1 MTVRVVAMKRIVSI
15 SLGSSQ
21 RDKKVELEL
30 LGQPFSI
37 ERVGTD
43 GDVGRAVRMLKD
55 LDGQVAA
62 FGIGGIDFSVKSG
75 KRSWPLREAIRL
87 AGTPRVTPVVDGG
100 GVKDALERQIVFD
113 LEPVYGIPV
122 KGRRVLVASGAAR
135 YAMAEAFVQAGA
147 DCIFGDLMF
156 VLGLPVKIRTLA
168 GLDRAV
174 RIIAPVASRL
184 PISLLYPTGKAQHRS
199 TPRFPAV
206 YAWADFLTGDYHFLH
221 RHLPD
226 RIDGKVVF
234 TNTVTAADVD
244 ELRARG
250 AGWLITSSP
259 EMDGRSFAANV
270 VEAMLVALSGK
281 RPEELTREDYLELFS
296 RAGLRPRVER
306 LN

>member
-1 MTVRVVAMKRIVSI
+1 MKRIVSI

-43 GDVGRAVRMLKD
+43 GDVGRAVRMLKE
-55 LDGQVAA
+55 LDGRVTA
-62 FGIGGIDFSVKSG
+62 FGIGGIDFSVRSS
-75 KRSWPLREAIRL
+75 KRHWPLRDAIRL
-87 AGTPRVTPVVDGG
+87 AHTPQKTPVVDGG

-174 RIIAPVASRL
+174 RLIAPVASRL

-199 TPRFPAV
+199 TPRFPDV

-226 RIDGKVVF
+226 RIDRKVVF
-234 TNTVTAADVD
+234 TNTVTATDVD

-259 EMDGRSFAANV
+259 EMNGRSFAANV